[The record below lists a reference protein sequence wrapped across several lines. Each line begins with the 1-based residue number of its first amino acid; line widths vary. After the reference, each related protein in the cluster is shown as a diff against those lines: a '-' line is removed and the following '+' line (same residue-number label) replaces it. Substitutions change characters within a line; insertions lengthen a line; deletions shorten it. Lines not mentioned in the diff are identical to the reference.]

1 MLLYFR
7 CMSVAYSPLG
17 RECRISRFDQRD
29 SRILYDPDFDY
40 YENLVG
46 KRHIILFYIQS
57 IPPVLSCLLCTLDHL
72 PGSTKV
78 VTTSLHFPQSTKN
91 GEHTVHLDLTV
102 QGKDGKGRTSLE
114 EYVPPHKSFQA
125 PKQSEKAP
133 RREQDQVF
141 LPPQVPPPVS
151 SLLPQTSDLLYS
163 PPESDKGK
171 TSACVRSKHVRLG
184 SFLVRVSLVPSFWL
198 STCAW

>member
-57 IPPVLSCLLCTLDHL
+57 IPPVLSCLPCTLDHL

-133 RREQDQVF
+133 RREQDQVY

-171 TSACVRSKHVRLG
+171 TSACVRSMHVRFSSSQG
-184 SFLVRVSLVPSFWL
+184 FSSPFLLMYLW
-198 STCAW
+198 